1 MNYEEELAEGWIR
14 IKCPLIFDELF
25 FVHFSGIKNCQFIKN

>member
-25 FVHFSGIKNCQFIKN
+25 VHFSGIKNCQFIKN